1 MPELL
6 QRLQRAR
13 VNTSPPAAPGV
24 AAVLEPGTAPWL
36 RQARLARTL
45 AWVSLAYMTAEGAIA
60 VAAAIAAGSAA
71 LLGFGLDSVVEAAA
85 SITVLWRLTGA
96 RALSQTAERRARIAV
111 AVTFFLL
118 APCITADA
126 IRVLVADEHPGTS
139 WPGIA
144 VAAASLIVMPLL
156 GTAKKKIGT
165 RLGSAAVTGEGAEN
179 ILCAATAAAVL
190 AGLAANAGLGW
201 WWLDPAIALGIAVLA
216 IKEGRESLEGEGD

>member
-1 MPELL
+1 M
-6 QRLQRAR
+6 
-13 VNTSPPAAPGV
+13 TGSPAATPSALKAGS
-24 AAVLEPGTAPWL
+24 APWQH
-36 RQARLARTL
+36 QARLARRL
-45 AWVSLAYMTAEGAIA
+45 AWLSLAYMTAEGGIA

-71 LLGFGLDSVVEAAA
+71 LLGFGLDSVIEAAA

-96 RALSQTAERRARIAV
+96 RAMSETAERRAQVAV

-118 APCITADA
+118 APFITADA
-126 IRVLVADEHPGTS
+126 IHALAAGEHPATS

-165 RLGSAAVTGEGAEN
+165 RLGSAAVTGEGTEN
-179 ILCAATAAAVL
+179 ILCAAAAAAVL

-201 WWLDPAIALGIAVLA
+201 RWLDPAVALGIAVLA
-216 IKEGRESLEGEGD
+216 AREGAEAWRGGD

>member
-1 MPELL
+1 MSGSP
-6 QRLQRAR
+6 QA
-13 VNTSPPAAPGV
+13 TSST
-24 AAVLEPGTAPWL
+24 LEAGSAQWQH
-36 RQARLARTL
+36 QARLARRL
-45 AWVSLAYMTAEGAIA
+45 AWVSLAYMTAEGGIA

-71 LLGFGLDSVVEAAA
+71 LLGFGLDSVIEAAA

-96 RALSQTAERRARIAV
+96 RALSETAERRARIAV

-118 APCITADA
+118 APYIAAVA
-126 IRVLVADEHPGTS
+126 IHALAAGEHPATS

-201 WWLDPAIALGIAVLA
+201 WWLDPVIALGIAALA
-216 IKEGRESLEGEGD
+216 VREGREALEGDED